1 LGGAIWGI
9 NTTDTFDAWYENLD
23 DMGRAN
29 VLASMIVLQS
39 QGPMLGRPHADT
51 VNGSAYSNMKEL
63 RVQSKGQPLR
73 AFFAFDPER
82 KGVLLCA
89 GNKAGNEKRFYEE
102 MIPIADREYAA
113 HLEALKRKN
122 NHGKNT

>member
-1 LGGAIWGI
+1 MWGI

-23 DMGRAN
+23 DMDRAN
-29 VLASMIVLQS
+29 VLASMLVLQS

-51 VNGSAYSNMKEL
+51 VNGSAYNNMKEL

-82 KGVLLCA
+82 KGILLCA